1 MQKVK
6 KLFGGIDLSWKKLII
21 FAISIAVYTATMA
34 IIPIAKD
41 TSFSDIA
48 ATLEWWIL
56 FGVIIICNSK
66 SPKDSALKCFIF
78 FLISQPLI
86 YLLQVPFSWQG
97 WRLFSYYKYWF
108 ISTLLTIP
116 MGYIGYYIKKDN
128 IFSIIIILPMLIL
141 LAVLGIGFF
150 SSTLENFPHHLL
162 SGIFCFIAIILII
175 LGVLNK
181 RRNIIISFAI
191 IVTFTIGYVLISNGI
206 LFDTY
211 KEYETYEDLK
221 EYGITLSN
229 EYYISG
235 FFSTE
240 QGTAELTEKD
250 GKYVLK
256 LTGIKNATYKFGISS
271 EDNKQ
276 FRFEY
281 HFDNNG
287 KLVLEKVGEFDQE

>member
-1 MQKVK
+1 MEKIK
-6 KLFGGIDLSWKKLII
+6 KLFGGINLSWKKLII
-21 FAISIAVYTATMA
+21 FAISTAVYTATMA
-34 IIPIAKD
+34 ILPIAKD

-97 WRLFSYYKYWF
+97 WHLFSYYKYWF
-108 ISTLLTIP
+108 IWTLLTIP

-128 IFSIIIILPMLIL
+128 ILSVIILLPMLIL
-141 LAVLGIGFF
+141 LAILGVGFF
-150 SSTLENFPHHLL
+150 SNTLKNFPHHLL
-162 SGIFCFIAIILII
+162 SALFCFIAIILII
-175 LGVLNK
+175 LGVLSK
-181 RRNIIISFAI
+181 KKNIIISFTI
-191 IVTFTIGYVLISNGI
+191 IVIFTIGYVLISNGI
-206 LFDTY
+206 IFDTY
-211 KEYETYEDLK
+211 KKYETYADLK
-221 EYGITLSN
+221 EYGITLSD

-240 QGTAELTEKD
+240 QGTAELTEED

-256 LTGIKNATYKFGISS
+256 LTGIKNAIYKFGISS
-271 EDNKQ
+271 EGDGQ
-276 FRFEY
+276 LRFEY
-281 HFDNNG
+281 HFDDNG
-287 KLVLEKVGEFDQE
+287 NLVLEKVDEFK